1 MNLRKIRFE
10 TERAYCEAWEHFAR
24 MGYDFNYVR
33 GQRLIIVDTDQ
44 PDFDDWSLFR
54 VKQIQRDYA

>member
-1 MNLRKIRFE
+1 MNLKTLRFE
-10 TERAYCEAWEHFAR
+10 TERAYIEAWEHFAR
-24 MGYDFNYVR
+24 MGCNFTYAR

-54 VKQIQRDYA
+54 MKQIQRDYA